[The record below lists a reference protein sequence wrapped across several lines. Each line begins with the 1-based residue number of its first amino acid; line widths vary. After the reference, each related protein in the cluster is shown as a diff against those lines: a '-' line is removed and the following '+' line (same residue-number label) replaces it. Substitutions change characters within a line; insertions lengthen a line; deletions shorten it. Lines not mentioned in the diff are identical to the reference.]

1 MWLWVPHRAAL
12 VRDDGAEGA
21 PLAVM
26 PDGAKRRS
34 GIQWSGSSMWLW
46 VPHRAALVR
55 DDGAGGAPLAVML
68 DGAMRRSGI
77 QCSTCGVRIMRYW
90 FPHRAMLMRDD
101 GAGWSFSPSY
111 RTEQSGD
118 PVSSATPAEIG
129 R

>member
-26 PDGAKRRS
+26 LDEAKRRS
-34 GIQWSGSSMWLW
+34 SIQWRGSSMWLW

-68 DGAMRRSGI
+68 DEAKRRSGI
-77 QCSTCGVRIMRYW
+77 QWRGSSMWLWV
-90 FPHRAMLMRDD
+90 PHRAALVRDD
-101 GAGWSFSPSY
+101 GVGWSFSPSC
-111 RTEQSGD
+111 RTEQSRD
-118 PVSSATPAEIG
+118 PVPSVTSAEIG
-129 R
+129 